1 MPVTANIGSLLGKGL
16 YTTREAARL
25 IEVPVWS
32 IRRWSQGYTY
42 VYRGDRF
49 YSKPAVATDI
59 ARIEGQIVLSFA
71 DLMELRILNQF
82 LKTGVSW
89 KTIRIAS
96 QKARDI
102 LLVSHPFS
110 TRSFKTD
117 KHTILM
123 ELASNLGDKS
133 LLDLLS
139 DQFALDSILDSYLI
153 SGDIEFD
160 DDKPLRWWPSGKEEK
175 VVIDPSRSFGA
186 PIIAENGIQ
195 TSVLK
200 KSFDAEGSLEIVAN
214 WFQITEESV
223 QKAVD
228 FENRLAA

>member
-16 YTTREAARL
+16 YTSREAAKL
-25 IEVPVWS
+25 TDVPIWS
-32 IRRWSQGYTY
+32 IRRWSQGYSY
-42 VYRGDRF
+42 VYRGARF

-82 LKTGVSW
+82 LKAGVSW

-102 LLVSHPFS
+102 LSISHPFS
-110 TRSFKTD
+110 TRTFKTD
-117 KHTILM
+117 KHTILI
-123 ELASNLGDKS
+123 EIASILGDKS

-139 DQFALDSILDSYLI
+139 DQFALDSILDCYLI
-153 SGDIEFD
+153 SGDVEFD
-160 DDKPLRWWPSGKEEK
+160 EERPLRWWPAGKK
-175 VVIDPSRSFGA
+175 KMVVIDPSRSFGA

-200 KSFDAEGSLEIVAN
+200 RSFDAEGSLEIVAN
-214 WFQITEESV
+214 WFQITEDAV

-228 FENRLAA
+228 FENKLAA